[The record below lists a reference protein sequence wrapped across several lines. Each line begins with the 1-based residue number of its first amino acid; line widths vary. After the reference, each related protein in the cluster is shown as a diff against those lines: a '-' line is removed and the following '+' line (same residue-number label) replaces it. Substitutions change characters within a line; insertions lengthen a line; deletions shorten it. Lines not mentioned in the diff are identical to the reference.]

1 MANTPLSINLVAGT
15 LPSGAVY
22 NAQTYFNAIVARMT
36 ATISS
41 GNVVWGQLGGT
52 APTGP
57 LPGNN
62 GQAGLWFGDPLGGN
76 GYWNDYNTD
85 AAIYLPA
92 RAICGQYINGVLRTT
107 DIVCGAS
114 AANRTITTPDN
125 SGIMALISD
134 IPQALGTQS
143 LPGSG
148 TQTVDWTE
156 PNPPIYIVMT
166 ANMTVNSIN
175 AKDGMIVDFWLE
187 NASQSTSTTYVLT
200 LPGIAWPVGNSQ
212 LLGLS
217 AGVAGQ
223 RVIDHIRVH
232 RTGGYLFGEVVS
244 QNHQIAI
251 GADHVLPAPVSAAA
265 TDNNTIAITM
275 NAVLQGNNALA
286 VGGFAVLKDGIT
298 DAVTSASCN
307 GSTVTVNVGANMT
320 KHSVVTIRYLGTDMK
335 SLAGN
340 VVPAFAPINVN
351 MGELFGV
358 GGGGIHNKGGTG
370 IPIAPP

>member
-1 MANTPLSINLVAGT
+1 MANTPLQITLVAGT

-36 ATISS
+36 ASISS

-52 APTGP
+52 QPSGP
-57 LPGNN
+57 LPGNA
-62 GQAGLWFGDPLGGN
+62 GQAGLWFGDPLGGS
-76 GYWNDYNTD
+76 GYWNDYNID

-92 RAICGQYINGVLRTT
+92 RMVCGQYVNGVLRTT
-107 DIVCGAS
+107 DFVCGAS

-134 IPQALGTQS
+134 IPQALGTQT

-148 TQTVDWTE
+148 SQTVDWTE
-156 PNPPIYIVMT
+156 PNPPVYIVMT
-166 ANMTVNSIN
+166 ANMTINSIN
-175 AKDGMIVDFWLE
+175 TKDGMIVDFWLE

-200 LPGIAWPVGNSQ
+200 LPGVAFPIGGGQ

-251 GADHVLPAPVSAAA
+251 GSDHVVPAPVSAAA

-275 NAVLQGNNALA
+275 NAVLQGNNALV
-286 VGGFAVLKDGIT
+286 VGGFAVLLNGSA
-298 DAVTSASCN
+298 DAATSASCN
-307 GSTVTVNVGANMT
+307 GSTVTVNVGTNMKKRDT
-320 KHSVVTIRYLGTDMK
+320 VTIRYLGTDMK

-340 VVPAFAPINVN
+340 VVPAFGPINVN
-351 MGELFGV
+351 VGDLIG

-370 IPIAPP
+370 IPIEPP